1 MSVAVPSTPQSAVD
15 RLRHAQHLRRQ
26 ADAIELQAI
35 ADELD
40 VTNERAVRV
49 GSDGAALVGEF
60 LPLEIAAIKA
70 MSVSAATWLVRDVI
84 NLRDRHPMLWASVL
98 QGHVP
103 PYRAFQLTQ
112 LAARYHLS
120 RAQAHDLDQR
130 LASKYGRI
138 GWARLMRLAR
148 GLIAII
154 AANNVQAAAETAR
167 AGRYVRTAVTEQPVV
182 SELWARLDTADAQQL
197 ETTIATLAKTLA
209 KQGDTDEL
217 DVRRAKALGILAT
230 PGRAA
235 ALLQGRDNTRYL
247 PRTKVYLHLSDTML
261 TGTDTQ
267 VVRGETLGPLVRD
280 QLRDLFGTHRITIT
294 PVIHEGTEPAV
305 DSYEIPD
312 RIRQSVLLRDV
323 CEVFPHSSRGAR
335 RLALS
340 NTIPYTDGEK
350 DQTRPDNLGPLT
362 RTVHRAK
369 TTGRWRLKQ
378 PKSGTFWWRSP
389 SNQTYRVTN
398 QATDDLREWSPCERA
413 LLWRFDEQPPPA

>member
-1 MSVAVPSTPQSAVD
+1 MSVAVPSAPQSAVD

-235 ALLQGRDNTRYL
+235 ALLQGRDDKRYL

-261 TGTDTQ
+261 TSTDTQ

-280 QLRDLFGTHRITIT
+280 QLRDLFGTHRLTIT

-305 DSYEIPD
+305 DSYEMPD
-312 RIRQSVLLRDV
+312 RIRESVLLRDV
-323 CEVFPHSSRGAR
+323 CEVFPHSSRAAR
-335 RLALS
+335 RLDLDH
-340 NTIPYTDGEK
+340 TIPYTEGEK

>member
-15 RLRHAQHLRRQ
+15 WLRHAQHLRRQ
-26 ADAIELQAI
+26 TDAIELQAI

-103 PYRAFQLTQ
+103 AYRAFQLTQ

-235 ALLQGRDNTRYL
+235 ALLQGRDDKRYL

-280 QLRDLFGTHRITIT
+280 QLRDLFGTHRLTIT
-294 PVIHEGTEPAV
+294 PVIHGSTEPAV
-305 DSYEIPD
+305 D
-312 RIRQSVLLRDV
+312 LLRAVRD
-323 CEVFPHSSRGAR
+323 
-335 RLALS
+335 
-340 NTIPYTDGEK
+340 
-350 DQTRPDNLGPLT
+350 PDP
-362 RTVHRAK
+362 
-369 TTGRWRLKQ
+369 
-378 PKSGTFWWRSP
+378 PSP
-389 SNQTYRVTN
+389 S
-398 QATDDLREWSPCERA
+398 
-413 LLWRFDEQPPPA
+413 